1 MLRQRGFT
9 LIEVLVAVIVLA
21 IGLLGMAGLQAT
33 ALRYT
38 STAYQRS
45 QATNLTYDIL
55 DRMRANVIVARAGAY
70 NIAMGATAPTGTTLA
85 ATDLREW
92 LQALANTLPLATASI
107 AQPNAANLN
116 HFRIRIQWDDDRDP
130 TTPIP
135 QSFQQGIDTEL

>member
-1 MLRQRGFT
+1 
-9 LIEVLVAVIVLA
+9 
-21 IGLLGMAGLQAT
+21 
-33 ALRYT
+33 
-38 STAYQRS
+38 
-45 QATNLTYDIL
+45 
-55 DRMRANVIVARAGAY
+55 VARAGAY